1 MHGYSP
7 TTECDTRGL
16 DLVFVLD
23 SSGSVGERN
32 FDLTKEFAAN
42 VTRIFAIGPQDT
54 QVGAIAFSG
63 FANISFLLNTFG
75 NQTGVLRGIQ
85 EIRYFDIPGNGNP
98 STNTADALT
107 ALRQTVFT
115 VEAGARSESAA
126 IPRVAV
132 VVTDGQSNVNQSQTI
147 PSAQAVQSDGITVFA
162 IGVGERINMDE
173 LNAIASRPDLVAL
186 LSDFNVKEFQSLQRT
201 LSIEAC
207 RGKLMYGY
215 HALWYT
221 THK

>member
-1 MHGYSP
+1 M
-7 TTECDTRGL
+7 
-16 DLVFVLD
+16 FVLD

-85 EIRYFDIPGNGNP
+85 EIHYFDIPGNGNP

-147 PSAQAVQSDGITVFA
+147 PSAQAVHADGITVFS

-186 LSDFNVKEFQSLQRT
+186 LSDFNVEEFQSLQRT

-207 RGKLMYGY
+207 RGKLMHGY
-215 HALWYT
+215 RALWYT
-221 THK
+221 TLK